1 MKEIIVLSSKN
12 YIDSES
18 CNYGDCFIINTG
30 SKLFIY
36 DCGSEEHANRVIDY
50 MDKNGYEE
58 ATIVLSHNDADHF
71 NGIPTL
77 IDNKRVSAIYTTLL
91 LKQEHLDK
99 IIERIDD
106 DRKTRESV
114 KEEILE
120 EYDNIASLSGN
131 NLNDIYLDTCDLPN
145 ELKIVG
151 PDLEYML
158 DTVAK
163 NLDGREGNSVDK
175 ETAINATSIQLAI
188 EICGH
193 NLLLCGDCSFAAIE
207 DVIKDYD
214 VIQLPHHGKSEQAE
228 NIFENK
234 SNDVRTIYI
243 VSDNTGS
250 TNGGSD
256 DLKTT
261 GHIIHITKK
270 EGDITI
276 NSTFFS
282 DNNPHTRRTLG
293 K

>member
-1 MKEIIVLSSKN
+1 MKEIVVLGSNK
-12 YIDSES
+12 YQDSRA

-30 SKLFIY
+30 SELCIF

-50 MDKNGYEE
+50 MDKNGYDE
-58 ATIVLSHNDADHF
+58 ATIILSHNDADHF
-71 NGIPTL
+71 NGIPVL
-77 IDNKRVSAIYTTLL
+77 IDNNCVSAIYTTLL
-91 LKQEHLDK
+91 LKHVDDILD
-99 IIERIDD
+99 RIDD
-106 DRKTRESV
+106 NRRTRESV
-114 KEEILE
+114 KEDILE
-120 EYDNIASLSGN
+120 EYDNIASLSGS
-131 NLNDIYLDTCDLPN
+131 NLKDIYLDTCELPD
-145 ELKIVG
+145 ELQIIG

-163 NLDGREGNSVDK
+163 NLDGREGNTVDK

-207 DVIKDYD
+207 GVIKDYD

-228 NIFENK
+228 DIFEEK
-234 SNDVRTIYI
+234 SSDVRTIYI

-261 GHIIHITKK
+261 GHIIHNTKK

-276 NSTFFS
+276 NSIFFS
-282 DNNPHTRRTLG
+282 SNNPCTRGTLG